1 MENSCIIML
10 YTKMYAKHLLY
21 IYLTIYKNFKTN
33 IFRYDYLTF
42 CIVNVKNLIRP
53 ANDLLKK
60 KKNCCGCYLKC
71 IKHYYYFL
79 NISCQ
84 HFCSC
89 ISKILIICRKTYI
102 TV

>member
-60 KKNCCGCYLKC
+60 KKKLLWVLLEVYKTLLLFFK
-71 IKHYYYFL
+71 YFMSAFL
-79 NISCQ
+79 
-84 HFCSC
+84 F
-89 ISKILIICRKTYI
+89 LYF
-102 TV
+102 